1 MAASGE
7 DQGKGQGKGFA
18 GLSSL
23 VSDVETT
30 PPPAAKKEPAGDIG
44 ASTSTGPWSSQA
56 AQPQPQPSPP
66 RTYQE
71 PPQPSPGF
79 SGGKWLL
86 GVAVVIG
93 GIWFASEASK
103 KPSSSA
109 PPYAPSAPRPQTL
122 SRPEEMKPPV
132 GQGLVLSIGQIRYC
146 LAEDIRIEGAKSVLN
161 NYSNSEVDRFNAMVD
176 DYNSRCANFRY
187 RSGVLESAR
196 QDIQPYWSQLQ
207 AEGRSRLR

>member
-7 DQGKGQGKGFA
+7 EQGKAQGKGFA

-23 VSDVETT
+23 VSDVDT
-30 PPPAAKKEPAGDIG
+30 PLPVVKKEPAGDTG
-44 ASTSTGPWSSQA
+44 ASTSTGPWSSKA
-56 AQPQPQPSPP
+56 AQPQPSPR

-86 GVAVVIG
+86 GIAVVIG
-93 GIWFASEASK
+93 GIWLVGEANK
-103 KPSSSA
+103 RPSSPA
-109 PPYAPSAPRPQTL
+109 PTPQRPQVQ
-122 SRPEEMKPPV
+122 SRPEEARPPV
-132 GQGLVLSIGQIRYC
+132 GQGLVLSISQIRYC

-187 RSGVLESAR
+187 RSGTLESAR
-196 QDIQPYWSQLQ
+196 RDIQPYWSQLQ